1 MTDLEFTF
9 RQGCQIY
16 AAEYRR
22 RAKLELDA
30 ADAITSP
37 GQWETKKRHAAK
49 ARHAL
54 ALAAAFESA
63 PYGFK
68 DIPDQIE
75 KDTGK

>member
-9 RQGCQIY
+9 RQGCEIY

-30 ADAITSP
+30 ATASTSP
-37 GQWETKKRHAAK
+37 GQWETKQRHIAK

-54 ALAAAFESA
+54 TLANAFESA
-63 PYGFK
+63 PDGFK
-68 DIPDQIE
+68 HIPDQIE
-75 KDTGK
+75 KDTQS